1 MPRPGR
7 SRRGLLD
14 ADRACRRCDPV
25 RPEHLLS
32 RAEWEA
38 ALFRDDLRGFD
49 VGQLHDEEA
58 VLVLDET
65 GDLKKEVATV
75 GVQRQYTTPPS
86 QASEASA
93 AGSPPG
99 RRTRGRRRER
109 RVRHRR

>member
-1 MPRPGR
+1 MALHASAQHGATPY
-7 SRRGLLD
+7 GLQ
-14 ADRACRRCDPV
+14 
-25 RPEHLLS
+25 HLLS
-32 RAEWEA
+32 RTEWDA

-99 RRTRGRRRER
+99 RR
-109 RVRHRR
+109 RVRRTS